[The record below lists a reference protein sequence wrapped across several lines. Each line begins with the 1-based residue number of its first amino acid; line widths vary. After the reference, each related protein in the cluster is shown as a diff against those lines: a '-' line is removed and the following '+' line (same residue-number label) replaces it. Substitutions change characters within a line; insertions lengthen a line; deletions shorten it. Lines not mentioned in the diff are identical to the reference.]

1 MQDHSVALAAE
12 HSLTGVTRPGKPGIV
27 VVEGARS
34 AVAAFDIA
42 VRATLSTCTR
52 NMGCW
57 GPDNHHFQSISV
69 VAERTVPASS
79 SSAGSSTGAAGGG
92 ELAGAVSQHASRAF
106 NDFVEIETET
116 LMHLAHIF
124 VQRGLHDLFF
134 EATGLSREWKVPPD
148 RGGADPYLRPRGGTR
163 RKVSN
168 KRIF

>member
-1 MQDHSVALAAE
+1 M
-12 HSLTGVTRPGKPGIV
+12 
-27 VVEGARS
+27 
-34 AVAAFDIA
+34 
-42 VRATLSTCTR
+42 
-52 NMGCW
+52 
-57 GPDNHHFQSISV
+57 
-69 VAERTVPASS
+69 VAERTALAPSRC
-79 SSAGSSTGAAGGG
+79 AGSSTGAAGGG
-92 ELAGAVSQHASRAF
+92 DLAGAASQHASRAF